1 MFKDLALG
9 QYYPAESVIHR
20 LDPRFKI
27 MLSML
32 FIVLAFL
39 VDTALGYGM
48 MFALI
53 VLATS
58 LSHVPV
64 RVLLRGLRPL
74 LFILIFTFILNL
86 FLTRGGPVL
95 VSFWIFSITSMG
107 LRTAIMLAIR
117 LSMLVAGTS
126 LLTLTTSPL
135 QLTDGL
141 EALLRPFSKLGFPAH
156 ELAMMMTI
164 ALRFIPTLSEEANR
178 IRLAQAARGADFD
191 TGGPIKRAMS
201 LVPLLVP
208 LFISA
213 FRRAEELAVAM
224 EARCYHGGEGRTKL
238 KVLKS
243 AGRDYWAMLL
253 MAACYALATVGGL

>member
-1 MFKDLALG
+1 MFRDMTLG
-9 QYYPAESVIHR
+9 QYYPTNSVMHA
-20 LDPRFKI
+20 LDPRYKI
-27 MLSML
+27 MLALL

-39 VDTALGYGM
+39 MNTIWGYLLL
-48 MFALI
+48 FALLVI
-53 VLATS
+53 AVA
-58 LSHVPV
+58 LSKVPV
-64 RVLLRGLRPL
+64 RTVLRGLKPL
-74 LFILIFTFILNL
+74 MFILIFTFILNL
-86 FLTRGGPVL
+86 FLTKGGAVL
-95 VSFWIFSITSMG
+95 ISFWIISITANG
-107 LRTAIMLAIR
+107 LLMAVTMATR

-126 LLTLTTSPL
+126 ILTLTTSPL
-135 QLTDGL
+135 QLTDGI
-141 EALLRPFSKLGFPAH
+141 EALLGPLRKVKFPAH

-164 ALRFIPTLSEEANR
+164 ALRFIPTLAEEATR
-178 IRLAQAARGADFD
+178 IRMAQAARGADFD

-243 AGRDYWAMLL
+243 SWRDYAAMLL
-253 MAACYALATVGGL
+253 MASCYVLATVGGL

>member
-1 MFKDLALG
+1 MFKDLAMG

-20 LDPRFKI
+20 LDPRYKI
-27 MLSML
+27 LLALL

-39 VDTALGYGM
+39 VNTVYGYGM
-48 MFALI
+48 LFLLLLLVI
-53 VLATS
+53 S

-64 RVLLRGLRPL
+64 RIVLRGLKPL
-74 LFILIFTFILNL
+74 LFILIFTFLLNL
-86 FLTRGGPVL
+86 FLTRGGTVL
-95 VSFWIFSITSMG
+95 VSFWIFSITTSGFTMAV
-107 LRTAIMLAIR
+107 TMAVR

-126 LLTLTTSPL
+126 MLTLTTSPL
-135 QLTDGL
+135 QLTDGI
-141 EALLRPFSKLGFPAH
+141 EALLRPLSKFKFPAH

-178 IRLAQAARGADFD
+178 IRMAQAARGADFD
-191 TGGPIKRAMS
+191 TGGPIKRAMG

-243 AGRDYWAMLL
+243 AGRDYLAMLL
-253 MAACYALATVGGL
+253 MAGCYALATVGGL

>member
-9 QYYPAESVIHR
+9 QYYPAQSVIHR
-20 LDPRFKI
+20 LDPRYKI
-27 MLSML
+27 MLAML
-32 FIVLAFL
+32 FIILAFL
-39 VDTALGYGM
+39 VSTVWGYVM
-48 MFALI
+48 LFALLA
-53 VLATS
+53 LATL
-58 LSHVPV
+58 LSKVPLG
-64 RVLLRGLRPL
+64 VLLRGLKPL
-74 LFILIFTFILNL
+74 MFILIFTFVLNL

-95 VSFWIFSITSMG
+95 VSFWIFSITTVG
-107 LRTAIMLAIR
+107 LRTAVVLALR
-117 LSMLVAGTS
+117 LAMLVAGTS

-135 QLTDGL
+135 QLTDGI
-141 EALLRPFSKLGFPAH
+141 EALLHPLAKLKFPAH

-191 TGGPIKRAMS
+191 TGGPIKRAMN

-243 AGRDYWAMLL
+243 ALRDYLSMLV
-253 MAACYALATVGGL
+253 MAVCFALATVGGL